1 MNMEETAHS
10 HQPHRRSGE
19 RRQAR
24 LLSFFYGFYRAQ
36 RAGDRRNVRV
46 AQPSYVDIHD
56 AFTYALVLMIMLFCV
71 ADAYLTLLLIEHGAR
86 ELNPILAWA
95 LEKDALLFYG
105 TKYSLTTISVV
116 LLIQHKHFMFFG
128 IRAFNLL
135 IGVLLAYAALIT
147 YQLSM
152 LRHLI

>member
-1 MNMEETAHS
+1 MNMDNIAHS

-19 RRQAR
+19 RRKAR
-24 LLSFFYGFYRAQ
+24 LQAFIYGFYRGQ
-36 RAGDRRNVRV
+36 RAGDRRNVMV

-56 AFTYALVLMIMLFCV
+56 AFTFALVMMIMLFCV
-71 ADAYLTLLLIEHGAR
+71 VDAYFTLILIEHGAS
-86 ELNPILAWA
+86 ELNPLLAWA

-105 TKYSLTTISVV
+105 TKYSLTAFSVV
-116 LLIQHKHFMFFG
+116 LLIQHKQFMFFG
-128 IRAFNLL
+128 IRGFNVLV
-135 IGVLLAYAALIT
+135 GVLLAYAALIT